1 MVELYDRAEHRLNC
15 NIASVS
21 DNVLALGSAYDFIEE
36 ETAICAAA
44 TDFSVDVSAP
54 FAVLSGRC

>member
-15 NIASVS
+15 NIAGVS
-21 DNVLALGSAYDFIEE
+21 DNVLALGSAYYFVEE
-36 ETAICAAA
+36 ETAIGAASA
-44 TDFSVDVSAP
+44 DFSVDVSAP